1 MRLAENGTLIW
12 MPDRDAG
19 VSELAREYQDYVI
32 AHRVRTLMGGRLTP
46 KHFLSLPQYAT
57 RRLERQRLAREIVTV
72 KPLTPDRLRVVDDLT
87 DELCFGM
94 WRNPREINDFLSAV
108 LRLGG
113 HPIFEFE
120 EIFTDLILEPQERAR
135 LPQHGLEIARFYRA
149 CLTLGAAMLN
159 IDEMELAAQRVEDL
173 ADEIPLFLDV
183 FNAEPV

>member
-1 MRLAENGTLIW
+1 MRSVLNGTLAR

-19 VSELAREYQDYVI
+19 VTELAREYQDYVI
-32 AHRVRTLMGGRLTP
+32 AHRVRTLMGGRLMP
-46 KHFLSLPQYAT
+46 KNFLSLPQYAS

-94 WRNPREINDFLSAV
+94 WRNPREINDFLHAV

-120 EIFTDLILEPQERAR
+120 QTFADLILEEKERAR
-135 LPQHGLEIARFYRA
+135 LPQRGLEIARFYRT

-173 ADEIPLFLDV
+173 AGEMPLFLDV

>member
-1 MRLAENGTLIW
+1 MRSVLNGTLAR

-19 VSELAREYQDYVI
+19 VTELAREYQDYVI

-46 KHFLSLPQYAT
+46 KNFLSLPQYAT

-94 WRNPREINDFLSAV
+94 WRNPREINDFLHAV

-120 EIFTDLILEPQERAR
+120 EIFADLILEEKERAR
-135 LPQHGLEIARFYRA
+135 LPQRGLEIARFYRA

-173 ADEIPLFLDV
+173 AGEMPLFLDV

>member
-1 MRLAENGTLIW
+1 

-32 AHRVRTLMGGRLTP
+32 AHRVRRLLGGRLEP
-46 KHFLSLPQYAT
+46 KAFLSLPQYAA

-72 KPLTPDRLRVVDDLT
+72 KPLTPERLRAVDDLT

-94 WRNPREINDFLSAV
+94 WHNPREINDFLSAV

-120 EIFTDLILEPQERAR
+120 ELFAAHILLEPERAR
-135 LPQHGLEIARFYRA
+135 LPLRGLEIARFYRA

-159 IDEMELAAQRVEDL
+159 IDEMELAAQRVDDL
-173 ADEIPLFLDV
+173 SRDIPLFLDA
-183 FNAEPV
+183 FNPEPV